1 MCLPDSYH
9 LNGVC
14 QIPNT
19 SLMSLRFQLNTSV
32 WCLLE
37 YQLESVCQSPTER
50 RWLQKYVCRKV
61 VCYKTMTEPL
71 VQQDTSARFRSSSS
85 KSHEEW
91 YSISP
96 QVVKKPYPGQR
107 RWKCHIH
114 ITVVVA
120 QMSLSAGYGFFLQ
133 IALLLWNMDMGIY
146 AGCRCLKRFFFG
158 IWPPRAQLL
167 QVCFYNID

>member
-1 MCLPDSYH
+1 MFWHGFLTTIRAKGRFFGCHQKKKWKILFTIMWTKMTGLIKNQCNSNCCLLSYSSFLAVLALYIILYIMCLPDSYH

-71 VQQDTSARFRSSSS
+71 VQQDTSARFRSS
-85 KSHEEW
+85 H
-91 YSISP
+91 
-96 QVVKKPYPGQR
+96 
-107 RWKCHIH
+107 
-114 ITVVVA
+114 
-120 QMSLSAGYGFFLQ
+120 FF
-133 IALLLWNMDMGIY
+133 
-146 AGCRCLKRFFFG
+146 RT
-158 IWPPRAQLL
+158 
-167 QVCFYNID
+167 